1 MKIIQIIGLVIL
13 LLVFFLG
20 IGNPEENLNNKSCED
35 HPMVSGPCFKV
46 RGRMAFYNGA
56 PSLRIWPVG
65 TKRILG
71 VSEGR
76 FYLEGYDNVPRELVR
91 QLTWDTVMFADFTI
105 CPFTDDQPGVMRLIC
120 VESAENISIRKRE

>member
-13 LLVFFLG
+13 LLVFLLG
-20 IGNPEENLNNKSCED
+20 IGNPEENLNNKSFED